1 VSSTEYAP
9 VRTDSNEI
17 NVISMLHVAWR
28 YKFLI
33 IGITVACTLFALYLA
48 LTAKLV
54 YRAEAVVTEVST
66 SGMGNMGGLA
76 SRFGG
81 LASLAGIN
89 LNGGNGDTQSAV
101 AVLNSRHLAEQFV
114 ADNKLVPVVLRGAG
128 RQSVW
133 LAADY
138 FRQKILSITES
149 KEKGTITIAA
159 QWTDPKVAAQ
169 WVNDYIALANETLRV
184 RALEE
189 SSRNIKYLNEQ
200 IGRTD
205 VVGVQK
211 VMYELIESETK
222 SHMLANTR
230 KEYAFTVVDP
240 ASAPED
246 RIWPRRSLMVGT
258 GMALGGI
265 LGLLVALVVNAWVRY
280 RAIGGGQ

>member
-1 VSSTEYAP
+1 MSSTEYAP
-9 VRTDSNEI
+9 LRTDSNDI

-33 IGITVACTLFALYLA
+33 VGIALACTLFALYLA

-54 YRAEAVVTEVST
+54 YRAEAVVTEVSAN
-66 SGMGNMGGLA
+66 GMGNMSGLG

-89 LNGGNGDTQSAV
+89 LNGGGESQSSV
-101 AVLNSRHLAEQFV
+101 AVLTSRHLAEQFV
-114 ADNKLVPVVLRGAG
+114 ANNKLVPVVLAGSG
-128 RQSVW
+128 RQSLW

-138 FRQKILSITES
+138 FRQKVLSITES

-184 RALEE
+184 RALDD

-211 VMYELIESETK
+211 VMYELIENETK

-258 GMALGGI
+258 GMALGGV
-265 LGLLVALVVNAWVRY
+265 LGLLIALAVNAWVRY
-280 RAIGGGQ
+280 RVIGGGR

>member
-1 VSSTEYAP
+1 MSSTEYAP
-9 VRTDSNEI
+9 LRTDSNDI

-33 IGITVACTLFALYLA
+33 VGIALACTLFALYLA

-54 YRAEAVVTEVST
+54 YRAEAVVTEVSAN
-66 SGMGNMGGLA
+66 GMGNMSGLG

-89 LNGGNGDTQSAV
+89 LNGGGESQSSV
-101 AVLNSRHLAEQFV
+101 AVLTSRHLAEQFV
-114 ADNKLVPVVLRGAG
+114 ANNKLVPVVLAGSG
-128 RQSVW
+128 RQSLW

-138 FRQKILSITES
+138 FRQKVLSITES

-184 RALEE
+184 RALDD

-211 VMYELIESETK
+211 VMYELIENETK

-240 ASAPED
+240 ASVPED

-258 GMALGGI
+258 GMALGGV
-265 LGLLVALVVNAWVRY
+265 LGLLIALAVNAWVRY
-280 RAIGGGQ
+280 RVIGGGR